1 MSFEELASRTGPAV
15 LQAPG
20 QMKSVPS
27 HVAATLGYKLVSLS
41 RSPGACEPPAT
52 GSMFRYIHMC
62 IFQQARFSAFIIF
75 KGIHKS

>member
-1 MSFEELASRTGPAV
+1 MSFGELASRTGPAV

-27 HVAATLGYKLVSLS
+27 SVAATSELQAGIFGWAVRGLLDPLPVAAQLYV
-41 RSPGACEPPAT
+41 
-52 GSMFRYIHMC
+52 C

-75 KGIHKS
+75 KGIHES